1 MVRRLYLIVAVGLV
15 FSSSSACQSNPR
27 VITVEA
33 PRWRESPPKPTSE
46 IHGPAYRENRWE
58 PSPTVTINPYQ
69 QPTSEIER
77 RFKER
82 EEKAERER
90 LDGKSEGNADCN
102 CRVKPFKA
110 LRRGFGL

>member
-1 MVRRLYLIVAVGLV
+1 MRRVYLIVAAGMLL
-15 FSSSSACQSNPR
+15 SSLSACQSNPR

-33 PRWRESPPKPTSE
+33 PRWRELPPKPTPE
-46 IHGPAYRENRWE
+46 IQGPAYRENRWE

-90 LDGKSEGNADCN
+90 LQGKPEGGADCN

-110 LRRGFGL
+110 LKRGFGL